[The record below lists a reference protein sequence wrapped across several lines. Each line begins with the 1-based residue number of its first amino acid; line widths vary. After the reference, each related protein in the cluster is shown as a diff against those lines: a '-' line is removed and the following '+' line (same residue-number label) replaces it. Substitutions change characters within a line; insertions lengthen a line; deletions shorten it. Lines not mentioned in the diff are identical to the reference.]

1 VHSARICSTEPNSA
15 EPDNPV
21 SETGGSRI
29 SRTTGETSKTTTTGP
44 DDWRTPLVY
53 YLENPGHI
61 ADRKVRRQALKYVM
75 LDNILYR
82 RTIDGLLLKYL
93 GSDQSKIAMG
103 EVHEGICGIHQSAHK
118 MKWLLRRIGFY
129 WPTILNDCFRYYRGC
144 ESWQKFGGVQLTHA
158 AMLHPIIKSW
168 LFHGWALD
176 FVGQIHHASSKGHRF
191 VLVATDYFTKWTK
204 VVPLKNMMHRE
215 II

>member
-1 VHSARICSTEPNSA
+1 
-15 EPDNPV
+15 
-21 SETGGSRI
+21 
-29 SRTTGETSKTTTTGP
+29 
-44 DDWRTPLVY
+44 
-53 YLENPGHI
+53 
-61 ADRKVRRQALKYVM
+61 M

-118 MKWLLRRIGFY
+118 MKWLLRRIRFY

-144 ESWQKFGGVQLTHA
+144 ESWQKFGDVQLTHA

-168 LFHGWALD
+168 SFHGWTLD

-204 VVPLKNMMHRE
+204 VVPLKNMTHRE